1 MLIYAPL
8 SQIDDNPFQQRQEY
22 GDIAELAGD
31 ILRHKTTR
39 PDTLGLQQVP
49 AARLVGDDGD
59 LVPASGLDREDW
71 LTDSGHLLPGWR
83 VQMEFG
89 HRRKRAFEYLAN
101 NGAYEFA
108 KMPLNILDLSDD
120 DMLDGVWSE
129 NAKRKDISAVEEA
142 ELIRLKLE
150 RMGPGATH
158 ADIGNEWGLSRPVI
172 SNRLRLLELPEE
184 VQAANRD
191 GRLSERQA
199 LALKPIV
206 EIDQLVNGR
215 VEWGDRID
223 STWGMPAGADKVI
236 AAVLAKPEE
245 FTSDALRNHAKKMV
259 ENAGR
264 ILPDCIARH
273 DYGKMPGIEQPQ
285 CKGCKFRIDQRCL
298 DTACLAHKRE
308 LWAEIAVEQFSQE
321 SGIPIS
327 DRAEDF
333 SSHYDTAKHIR
344 ALYEAGIT
352 DGMVCT
358 WSEERPAA
366 RASTDYVHHYEFFDE
381 DGRGGIA
388 LGWRGELPPLPAG
401 KSGGEGG
408 APPRYD
414 VPPPDVIRAWENE
427 QAKIASTAKR
437 SLLTA
442 VADALSYQ
450 VAEFDLIQFF
460 MNKEDAEWVYESS
473 KVAKQFAE
481 FLFNKGA
488 RVTWYQTFLSE
499 VQAYQAMANKL
510 GMQINVLG
518 DKLEAARKTAV
529 LILGHWYSRHNG
541 WNWEKFAHDTLAHI
555 AEWEQQPGTAASP
568 MAEHIARAKRH
579 IEEKIAAEG
588 EAAKNAE
595 RERLE
600 KETAV
605 TCQHCNKR
613 PANVTGEPYCDKCW
627 QGELTDMLRCPSCNA
642 GSTLPKSNTGETEEE
657 CWSCHQT
664 FSMDEWRGV
673 KTAVA
678 EPAAEL
684 TMSELAVAWLRS
696 YVDDTGRTWRDLEP
710 NQTHHAN
717 SPCFQAF
724 TRAFPDEAEP
734 KWQLKQARAVLE
746 QEVAVM
752 QEVSA

>member
-1 MLIYAPL
+1 MLIYVPL
-8 SQIDDNPFQQRQEY
+8 NHIDDNPYQRRAEY
-22 GDIAELAGD
+22 GDIEELAD
-31 ILRHKTTR
+31 RIHSAKASY
-39 PDTLGLQQVP
+39 PETLGLMQVP
-49 AARLVGDDGD
+49 RGRVVVVDTDIIVDNEKVKMFVGKDG
-59 LVPASGLDREDW
+59 RWNEDPKTFRIQ
-71 LTDSGHLLPGWR
+71 LA
-83 VQMEFG
+83 FG
-89 HRRKRAFEYLAN
+89 HRRKRAFAHLNKFGEKYD
-101 NGAYEFA
+101 GDYYY
-108 KMPLNILDLSDD
+108 MPIHIDPLTDKQ
-120 DMLDGVWSE
+120 MLDAVWAE
-129 NAKRKDISAVEEA
+129 NYERKDISAVEQA
-142 ELIRLKLE
+142 ELIQLKLQQL
-150 RMGPGATH
+150 GPDATH
-158 ADIGNEWGLSRPVI
+158 ATIGTEWGLSRPVI
-172 SNRLRLLELPEE
+172 TNRLRLLELPEE

-223 STWGMPAGADKVI
+223 STWGMPAGADRVI

-245 FTSDALRNHAKKMV
+245 FTSDALRSHAKKMV

-264 ILPDCIARH
+264 ILPGCIARH

-308 LWAEIAVEQFSQE
+308 LWAEIVVEQFSQE

-333 SSHYDTAKHIR
+333 SDHYDTTKHIR

-352 DGMVCT
+352 DGMVCA

-388 LGWRGELPPLPAG
+388 LGWRGELPQLPAG
-401 KSGGEGG
+401 KSDGEGG

-414 VPPPDVIRAWENE
+414 VPPPDVIKAWEGE
-427 QAKIASTAKR
+427 QAKIASAAKR

-460 MNKEDAEWVYESS
+460 MNKEDAEWVYETD
-473 KVAKQFAE
+473 KIAKQFAE
-481 FLFNKGA
+481 FLFSKGA

-499 VQAYQAMANKL
+499 VQAYQAMADKL

-518 DKLEAARKTAV
+518 DNAEAARKTAV
-529 LILGHWYSRHNG
+529 LVLGHWYSRHDG
-541 WNWEKFAHDTLAHI
+541 WNWEDFARNTLVHI
-555 AEWEQQPGTAASP
+555 AAWEQLPGAAASP
-568 MAEHIARAKRH
+568 MAQHIARAKRH
-579 IEEKIAAEG
+579 IEQKLATAVPDTSGYLVWGIDDNSSEWTCPACHEDAVAWNGNKGSCAECDN
-588 EAAKNAE
+588 EVLRTRDRFWAKK
-595 RERLE
+595 LGYTM

-605 TCQHCNKR
+605 
-613 PANVTGEPYCDKCW
+613 PAPTNDT
-627 QGELTDMLRCPSCNA
+627 
-642 GSTLPKSNTGETEEE
+642 
-657 CWSCHQT
+657 H
-664 FSMDEWRGV
+664 
-673 KTAVA
+673 
-678 EPAAEL
+678 
-684 TMSELAVAWLRS
+684 AVAWLRA

-746 QEVAVM
+746 REAAVEVEA
-752 QEVSA
+752 